1 VDKLDELYLEKLFE
15 VYYKFSFIDEKYNY
29 VKIILT
35 EKAIK
40 AMIRIIFIKNSTEEK
55 NINLTDIKEIYSQKF
70 ISKLLYL
77 NFVEVIN
84 DRNNNCLKENKFF
97 ELIKLF
103 SKEILNCDI
112 EKYLDKFITKIK
124 TRYFEVPEINNI
136 RALNL
141 YNILEMKWNLNDF
154 MDEWIKIDFDSI
166 EDITPD
172 YIGEREQWIP
182 IILLHSDTWRVLVDK
197 SNKIIGYWHMTSV
210 DEEYYEK
217 LKNGIILDGEVN
229 IDMISLMIPGRHK
242 IYFIG
247 ICLLDE
253 YKKTRAIKLILDS
266 LFKSFESMAKDYIF
280 IDEMCTLAYSK
291 NGIKLSEG
299 MGFSFFKDLDSNGII
314 YKATISDLL
323 KKSYSRRYKGLKS
336 YYLG

>member
-141 YNILEMKWNLNDF
+141 YNIVKVC
-154 MDEWIKIDFDSI
+154 
-166 EDITPD
+166 
-172 YIGEREQWIP
+172 YI
-182 IILLHSDTWRVLVDK
+182 
-197 SNKIIGYWHMTSV
+197 
-210 DEEYYEK
+210 
-217 LKNGIILDGEVN
+217 
-229 IDMISLMIPGRHK
+229 
-242 IYFIG
+242 
-247 ICLLDE
+247 
-253 YKKTRAIKLILDS
+253 
-266 LFKSFESMAKDYIF
+266 
-280 IDEMCTLAYSK
+280 
-291 NGIKLSEG
+291 
-299 MGFSFFKDLDSNGII
+299 
-314 YKATISDLL
+314 
-323 KKSYSRRYKGLKS
+323 
-336 YYLG
+336 